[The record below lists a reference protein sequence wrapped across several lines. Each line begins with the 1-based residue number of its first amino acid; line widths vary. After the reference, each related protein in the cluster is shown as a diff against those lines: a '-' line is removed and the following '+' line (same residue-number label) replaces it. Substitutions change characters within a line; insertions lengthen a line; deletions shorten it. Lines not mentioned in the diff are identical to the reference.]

1 MTKRNDRFG
10 LSKRAYRKLMGT
22 LRHLFRQLG
31 QWMRR
36 RMRGSQRQRGLRL
49 GRVRGFVLPTAVLVI
64 LVVTITVG
72 ALLIRSLNRTTQVA
86 GQRQDLEV
94 VNQATPAIERAKSK
108 LEYLFRV
115 DPRLPQGIPG
125 QDLIQEIMRD
135 NPEYT
140 LSGETRI
147 DLNGDG
153 TLDNAWYF
161 VPSNDSSSIIAY
173 SITVGRPSDAQL
185 SQTDAQ
191 KAAALVTRSRPLRT
205 TSEGA
210 GECSVAVD
218 AGAGLGT
225 GAGWDKITS
234 QVRKNFQIDAFV
246 FTERGGG
253 RALAT
258 VETMQERRYEQG
270 NKWGAW
276 FRNDLEIFPGPQFNW
291 NGAMHSEGSV
301 YMGGGTS
308 FSAFLVSA
316 PKSCIYSR
324 DSSEITV
331 PGSLDDS
338 SKFLG
343 HFINGTL
350 RDNNF
355 NGTTAV
361 HSIGAGDA
369 LITAGDANPPAANI
383 TFTAARDSVDPGSRT
398 AASIA
403 LNPVKIV
410 TEDVSESRS
419 SGDLLNQAI
428 KDSAWPTQYYTQYKR
443 LYNDDSDK
451 PYVDDTYRADN
462 RYGPKPVYGKDLNT
476 PDPDLKI
483 PTGSVVGESIPGT
496 NWKLLTDT
504 PYNDPDDAADDNKP
518 KEEIGLDGYWE
529 RRARAE
535 GLRLIVGQ
543 RLEIG
548 KPLDVANA
556 WTTGRANEFLQ
567 HRALRDN
574 LAAVQ
579 GTVVYHYKGVG
590 AVTGAAAAD
599 SSLSDPI
606 GGSYTNNTTGGYA
619 PMACLASTHHGGTP
633 QTHLRSIRFNEYRGV
648 TGIPTD
654 VPFTDFLT
662 GRGTDGWEFTPPT
675 VGTNMLQALTNLTS
689 FSADRSISGS
699 RYKGAYPPV
708 QEAAGG
714 SVRPNFADITHG
726 DFSNLYRA
734 LQLGDITTLS
744 MADQSYIQSAACG
757 VGMLAYELDFLQGTD
772 NTNSAN
778 DDFYTGTL
786 GNGTGSQLLNLDSNA
801 TATSAD
807 RGVPLLFDGA
817 TASNNPE
824 FLASIDASGRPFLR
838 LRRQGISTNLS
849 TTSGYAP
856 GEMYVSGL
864 VSDWAARPGTTGAIA
879 NEQNNTR
886 LARLIAARE
895 QATYDLNPTSYQC
908 GIPSSRPNLRTLFCL
923 GEVGAAGTNSVGY
936 SATGNG
942 KTTWLPGKFGAVITS
957 ATAPTILNPTSTI
970 TIAADDPNLNYNYD
984 LTWLSR
990 LAPGDAVFLTG
1001 RGVYRFV
1008 SWNPTTRALVVS
1020 TDILSVINPPIVE
1033 VAQIGA
1039 SGGTGGYAG
1048 AFAWTAL
1055 QPGATV
1061 TPGFVF
1067 NYNGATTTYASSGGV
1082 VNIPAARFDRS
1093 LLPSSLAVDGVLN
1106 GYRVGFRVGG
1116 TNYLG
1121 VITASASTGFTIS
1134 DIRNTGG
1141 AIAAVTFPST
1151 GTIPIALL
1159 EAPSPSGVSNTNRF
1173 PLYTFNTVRK
1183 YTALQPLFNPPGGT
1197 AVNPNDIAATPRA
1210 IGNWVTPSS
1219 TATTLT
1225 TFNQIVGP
1233 AATDQVYNVAF
1244 LDNTMFNGR
1253 EEMAVRTM
1261 DINLGLIRGATIGGD
1276 TWLPMSGMVYAFR
1289 EDSLREDGIARPAGT
1304 WMNAAA
1310 NPGTDPTL
1318 ASFGISIKPVDFFA
1332 DPMRRAHGFRL
1343 RNGIRLDRS
1352 GIAASKNI
1360 RGLTFISDNPAYIQ
1374 GNFNWHSTNGT
1385 DVEANRIEEFTQKLP
1400 TGSLYTV
1407 AQFYTNRT
1415 TRNTNFARPTTDT
1428 WRPTEILA
1436 DAVSII
1442 SEQFCPG
1449 TANDYFAE
1457 AYNTTVLGLGANS
1470 PENLASTYPKA
1481 NTGTG
1486 ERVNNTGAANL
1497 VYRQCASSD
1506 DLRTSFLNSN
1516 RPRGDGT
1523 EGTATGGL
1531 PVDNVWVRE
1540 DPFDPSTPVY
1550 VNPNGLPMQLNYTTG
1565 LRSTFTNATGSW
1577 WNAFTGSNGRS
1588 PGGVQDTRVEAVI
1601 ISATVASRPGQSYG
1615 GMHNFP
1621 RFLQNWGNLWIS
1633 GSFLQL
1639 NFSTQATAPFDQDNW
1654 ESSSGVPALTAYTV
1668 ASDTSNERINYYG
1681 APTRRWGYDPGLQ
1694 LAPAGPVAERFL
1706 RKLNSRS
1713 VFFNELP
1720 ANDPYILNLRCASRS
1735 GGDRIDPTVTGCPT

>member
-1 MTKRNDRFG
+1 MSKRNDRFG
-10 LSKRAYRKLMGT
+10 LSKRTYRKLMGT

-36 RMRGSQRQRGLRL
+36 RLKGGQRQNQRGLRL
-49 GRVRGFVLPTAVLVI
+49 GRARGFVLPTAVLVI

-72 ALLIRSLNRTTQVA
+72 ALLIRSLNRTTQVS

-125 QDLIQEIMRD
+125 QDLLREIMRD

-140 LSGETRI
+140 LTGETRI
-147 DLNGDG
+147 DINGDG

-161 VPSNDSSSIIAY
+161 IPTDDPSSVIAY
-173 SITVGRPSDAQL
+173 SITVGRPSDTQL
-185 SQTDAQ
+185 NQTDAQ

-205 TSEGA
+205 SAEGA
-210 GECSVAVD
+210 GECSVSTEV
-218 AGAGLGT
+218 GAGLGT

-276 FRNDLEIFPGPQFNW
+276 FRNDLEIFPGPAFNW

-301 YMGGGTS
+301 YMGGGSS
-308 FSAFLVSA
+308 FSAYLVSA

-338 SKFLG
+338 TKFLG
-343 HFINGTL
+343 QFINGTL
-350 RDNNF
+350 RDNNY
-355 NGTTAV
+355 NGTTVV
-361 HSIGAGDA
+361 HSIGAGDG
-369 LITAGDANPPAANI
+369 LITSGDANPPAQNV
-383 TFTAARDSVDPGSRT
+383 TYTAARDSVNPGGRT

-403 LNPVKIV
+403 LNPVKII
-410 TEDVSESRS
+410 TEDVSVSRS

-476 PDPDLKI
+476 PDPDLRI
-483 PTGSVVGESIPGT
+483 PSGSVVGELIPGT

-543 RLEIG
+543 RLEVG
-548 KPLDVANA
+548 KPLDIPNA
-556 WTTGRANEFLQ
+556 WTTGRANEFMQ

-579 GTVVYHYKGVG
+579 GTVLYHYKGVG
-590 AVTGAAAAD
+590 AVTGAATAD
-599 SSLSDPI
+599 STLSDPI

-619 PMACLASTHHGGTP
+619 PMACIASTHHGGTP

-648 TGIPTD
+648 TGITD
-654 VPFTDFLT
+654 TVFPDFLT
-662 GRGTDGWEFTPPT
+662 GRGTDGWEFNPPSIN
-675 VGTNMLQALTNLTS
+675 TNMLQALTNLTS

-699 RYKGAYPPV
+699 RYMGAFPPV

-714 SVRPNFADITHG
+714 TVHPNFANITHG

-734 LQLGDITTLS
+734 LQLGDISTLS

-757 VGMLAYELDFLQGTD
+757 VGMLAYNLDILQGPD
-772 NTNSAN
+772 NTNTTA
-778 DDFYTGTL
+778 DDFYTTTL

-801 TATSAD
+801 TASSTD
-807 RGVPLLFDGA
+807 RGVPLLFDGLI
-817 TASNNPE
+817 ASNNPE
-824 FLASIDASGRPFLR
+824 ARASIDASGRPVLT
-838 LRRQGISTNLS
+838 LRRQGISTNLATS
-849 TTSGYAP
+849 SGYSPA
-856 GEMYVSGL
+856 ERYVSGL
-864 VSDWAARPGTTGAIA
+864 VSDWAARPGTTGVIA

-886 LARLIAARE
+886 LARLVAIRE
-895 QATYDLNPTSYQC
+895 QAAYDLNPTSYQC
-908 GIPSSRPNLRTLFCL
+908 GIPADRPNLRTLFCL
-923 GEVGAAGTNSVGY
+923 GEVGAAGSGNAVGY
-936 SATGNG
+936 NATN
-942 KTTWLPGKFGAVITS
+942 KATWLPGKFGAVITS
-957 ATAPTILNPTSTI
+957 ATTPVASAFRSTI
-970 TIAADDPNLNYNYD
+970 TIAANDSNLNYNYD
-984 LTWLSR
+984 LAWLDR
-990 LAPGDAVFLTG
+990 LAPGDSVFLSG
-1001 RGVYRFV
+1001 RGVYPFV
-1008 SWNPTTRALVVS
+1008 SWNSATRQLVVDAATTS
-1020 TDILSVINPPIVE
+1020 PILEIG
-1033 VAQIGA
+1033 QFGA
-1039 SGGTGGYAG
+1039 SNTTGGYSG
-1048 AFAWTAL
+1048 AFAWSSLPT
-1055 QPGATV
+1055 GVTV
-1061 TPGFVF
+1061 TPGFTF
-1067 NYNGATTTYASSGGV
+1067 NYNGAATSYTATSGA
-1082 VNIPAARFDRS
+1082 VNIPVARINRD
-1093 LLPSSLAVDGVLN
+1093 LLPSSLQSADTLN
-1106 GYRVGFRVGG
+1106 QYRVGFRISG
-1116 TNYLG
+1116 TNYIG
-1121 VITASASTGFTIS
+1121 VVTASPTGSGNLTIS
-1134 DIRNTGG
+1134 DIRNTSGTLSNP
-1141 AIAAVTFPST
+1141 TFPNS
-1151 GTIPIALL
+1151 GTIPIALI
-1159 EAPSPSGVSNTNRF
+1159 EAPSPAGSTSTNRL
-1173 PLYTFNTVRK
+1173 PLYTFNTARK

-1197 AVNPNDIAATPRA
+1197 AVNPNDIAASPRA
-1210 IGNWVTPSS
+1210 IGSWVTPTS
-1219 TATTLT
+1219 TATALT
-1225 TFNQIVGP
+1225 TYNQIVGP
-1233 AATDQVYNVAF
+1233 AAADQVYNVAF

-1261 DINLGLIRGATIGGD
+1261 DINLGMLRGATIGGD

-1289 EDSLREDGIARPAGT
+1289 EDALREDGIARPAGT

-1318 ASFGISIKPVDFFA
+1318 ATFGISIKPVDFFA
-1332 DPMRRAHGFRL
+1332 DPMRRPHGFRL
-1343 RNGIRLDRS
+1343 RNGIRVDRS

-1374 GNFNWHSTNGT
+1374 GDFNWHSTNGT
-1385 DVEANRIEEFTQKLP
+1385 NAEGNRIEEFTQKLP
-1400 TGSLYTV
+1400 TGSLYNVTE
-1407 AQFYTNRT
+1407 FYTNRT

-1428 WRPTEILA
+1428 WRPTEVLA

-1442 SEQFCPG
+1442 SQDFCPG

-1457 AYNTTVLGLGANS
+1457 AYNLTVVNLAANS
-1470 PENLASTYPKA
+1470 PENLVTTYPKSGTGTGEVVN

-1486 ERVNNTGAANL
+1486 NRVYLQCNNNTNNL
-1497 VYRQCASSD
+1497 V
-1506 DLRTSFLNSN
+1506 TSFLNSN

-1531 PVDNVWVRE
+1531 PVNNVWLRE

-1550 VNPNGLPMQLNYTTG
+1550 INSNGLPLQVDYTTG
-1565 LRSTFTNATGSW
+1565 LWNTFTNATGSW
-1577 WNAFTGSNGRS
+1577 WNAFTGSNGRNA
-1588 PGGVQDTRVEAVI
+1588 GGVQDTRVNAVI

-1621 RFLQNWGNLWIS
+1621 RFLQGWGNLWIS

-1639 NFSTQATAPFDQDNW
+1639 NFSTQATGPFDQDQW
-1654 ESSSGVPALTAYTV
+1654 ESSSGVPALTAYNV
-1668 ASDTSNERINYYG
+1668 AGDEGNERINYYG

-1735 GGDRIDPTVTGCPT
+1735 GGGRIDPTVTGCPT